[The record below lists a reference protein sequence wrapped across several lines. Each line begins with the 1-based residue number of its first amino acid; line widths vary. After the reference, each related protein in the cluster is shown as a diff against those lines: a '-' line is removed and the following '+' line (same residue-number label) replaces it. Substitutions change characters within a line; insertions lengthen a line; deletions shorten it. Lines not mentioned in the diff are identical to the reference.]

1 MTSEKIQIV
10 AALYQAHANRD
21 VPTILEF
28 SDPALEI
35 VQTELLPWGGHY
47 KGFEGLQSFVG
58 KLVEYVEAV
67 PEPLDYI
74 EAGDNVAVYGRL
86 KGRLKKNGRE
96 FDIKI
101 IHIWTLHDGKVIRFE
116 VYIDTPAMLEALGR
130 DKVD

>member
-1 MTSEKIQIV
+1 MTSDKIQII
-10 AALYQAHANRD
+10 AALYEAHVNRD
-21 VPTILEF
+21 VPTILAL
-28 SDPALEI
+28 SDPAMEI

-47 KGFEGLQSFVG
+47 VGHEGMLRFVG
-58 KLVEYVEAV
+58 KLVEYVDAS

-101 IHIWTLHDGKVIRFE
+101 IHVWTLRDGKAVRFE
-116 VYIDTPAMLEALGR
+116 AYIDTPAMLETLNQNNAN
-130 DKVD
+130 